1 MEEQDIKQ
9 LWQRYDAQLQEA
21 LHVNEATLREL
32 QTLKAKTAVRRMLWV
47 KWLGIIVG
55 IIWIAFVYGWVS
67 IALAMHNYYVAVS
80 AGVHLVVTTAM
91 VVTYIRHLGMLRRID
106 NAGSVMEVQGGLAR
120 LQASTLE
127 VTRIGFLQ
135 LPVFVTFLLGWG
147 HYNGWQLLIIIAVAI
162 LFTMAGVWL
171 YVNISL
177 KNAGKRWFRWLFN
190 SPEWT
195 EIVQAKAFLAEI
207 DQYKREA

>member
-9 LWQRYDAQLQEA
+9 MWQAYETQLQQA
-21 LHVNEATLREL
+21 LHVNETTLREL
-32 QTLKAKTAVRRMLWV
+32 QTLKAKSAVRRMLWV

-67 IALAMHNYYVAVS
+67 IALAMQNYYLAIS

-91 VVTYIRHLGMLRRID
+91 VVTYIRHLAMLRRID
-106 NAGSVMEVQGGLAR
+106 NAGSVVEVQTGLAR

-147 HYNGWQLLIIIAVAI
+147 QYNAWQLLIIIAVAI

-177 KNAGKRWFRWLFN
+177 KNADKRWFRWLFN

-207 DQYKREA
+207 DQYRREA